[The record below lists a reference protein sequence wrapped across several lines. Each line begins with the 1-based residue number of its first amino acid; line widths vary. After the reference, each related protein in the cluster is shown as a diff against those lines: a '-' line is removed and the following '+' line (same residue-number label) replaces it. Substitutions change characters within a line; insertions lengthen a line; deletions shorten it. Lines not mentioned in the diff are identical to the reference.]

1 MLNSRIL
8 AVAALAAGFAACQK
22 KPAEPKPPVPV
33 ADAATQVGVSTG
45 GQLGAMLNAPAN
57 YLRTTVGRVDEA
69 KKAAEVYKKA
79 IGEHMQDPVDGAGN

>member
-8 AVAALAAGFAACQK
+8 AVAALAAGLAACQK

-33 ADAATQVGVSTG
+33 ADAATQAGISTSSKLGV
-45 GQLGAMLNAPAN
+45 MLNAPAN

-69 KKAAEVYKKA
+69 KKAAEVYKKS
-79 IGEHMQDPVDGAGN
+79 IGEHMQDPAEGTGN